1 MTGGSYLVERPF
13 VIWVVLEEELGYGV
27 CDFTDGCV
35 PKAATCEYAKRSTD
49 LIESLDLPP

>member
-35 PKAATCEYAKRSTD
+35 PKAATCEYAKRCTD
-49 LIESLDLPP
+49 LIESFDLPP